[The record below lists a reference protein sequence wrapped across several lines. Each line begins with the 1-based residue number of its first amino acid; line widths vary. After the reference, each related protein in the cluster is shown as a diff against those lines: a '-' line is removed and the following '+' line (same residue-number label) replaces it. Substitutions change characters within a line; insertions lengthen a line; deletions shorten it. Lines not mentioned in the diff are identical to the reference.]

1 MAAATSCACHDHHF
15 EAPDCGADDRMPALK
30 TATRWTEAVA
40 LHDAAVAE
48 YAAAAR
54 VVARDTARWD
64 APLAEGKWSPAQI
77 TLHLIMAFEAVG
89 RELDGGPAMAL
100 RTKAWHRLVLRFTLQ
115 RRLLRGGAFPV
126 GARAPRE
133 ARPPVPTENAASL
146 IARFEQL
153 AAELVAR
160 VSTLH
165 AADPR
170 ARLTHPYFGALPL
183 HETVYISARH
193 VRHHRSQ
200 LPS

>member
-1 MAAATSCACHDHHF
+1 MKATAPLIAA
-15 EAPDCGADDRMPALK
+15 RMPALK
-30 TATRWTEAVA
+30 TAARRAEAVA
-40 LHDAAVAE
+40 LHEAAVTE
-48 YAAAAR
+48 FAAAAR
-54 VVARDTARWD
+54 IVARDAARWD

-100 RTKAWHRLVLRFTLQ
+100 RTKRWHRLVLRFTIQ
-115 RRLLRGGAFPV
+115 RRLLRGGVFPG

-133 ARPPVPTENAASL
+133 ARPPVPTEDAASL

-153 AAELVAR
+153 ASELMAR
-160 VSTLH
+160 VNTLH

-193 VRHHRSQ
+193 VQHHRGQ
-200 LPS
+200 LPD